1 MKIFLSDQ
9 SDHFRFHLDLFTKS
23 QVMQY
28 DKSDLKEKI
37 TSIDL
42 KTNKTIEQLD
52 LQFLFDYKIFPDKI
66 MSYLTQ
72 WRSEDRQ
79 MKVGD
84 NIV

>member
-1 MKIFLSDQ
+1 
-9 SDHFRFHLDLFTKS
+9 
-23 QVMQY
+23 MQY
-28 DKSDLKEKI
+28 DKSDLKEKM

-52 LQFLFDYKIFPDKI
+52 LQFLFDYKIFPRKI